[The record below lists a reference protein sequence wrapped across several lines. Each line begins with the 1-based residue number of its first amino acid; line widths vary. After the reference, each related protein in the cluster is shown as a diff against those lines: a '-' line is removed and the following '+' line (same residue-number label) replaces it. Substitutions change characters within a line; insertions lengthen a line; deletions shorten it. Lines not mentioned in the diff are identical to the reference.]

1 MGDLDKIIYI
11 IPIFLKKKVYGYV
24 SRSWVLF
31 EIQASHEKK
40 KNNVA
45 KEGQAFEAI
54 EPGELSLSTSQFSH
68 IDTNIGNPK
77 FEVLLG
83 GHWEYIRKCVVV
95 VNTEEMQWKLRC
107 ED

>member
-1 MGDLDKIIYI
+1 MVMCPGLEF
-11 IPIFLKKKVYGYV
+11 FLKYRPVM
-24 SRSWVLF
+24 
-31 EIQASHEKK
+31 KK

-95 VNTEEMQWKLRC
+95 VNTEEMQ
-107 ED
+107 

>member
-1 MGDLDKIIYI
+1 MRLNTN
-11 IPIFLKKKVYGYV
+11 FFKKKTVWLCVQVLSSFWNTGQ
-24 SRSWVLF
+24 SW
-31 EIQASHEKK
+31 KK